1 MSILPKKNGNILSPR
16 PCATTHPSF
25 TSTQKTEVITCAE
38 KRRRHGRARL
48 LACASGN
55 GVDYDGSF
63 AGSYACTSFSSTA
76 LRLSADIRKD
86 GRQAAIFCNFV
97 CIVV

>member
-1 MSILPKKNGNILSPR
+1 MMVALL
-16 PCATTHPSF
+16 A
-25 TSTQKTEVITCAE
+25 VML
-38 KRRRHGRARL
+38 ARL
-48 LACASGN
+48 
-55 GVDYDGSF
+55 
-63 AGSYACTSFSSTA
+63 SSTA